1 MQYDPEIHDAPTQP
15 LPPKASSGAKL
26 PPAALPAHGAGPAS
40 HEAASHETSG
50 LMRVNAP
57 ANDVVV
63 VDHDPDVQTRVART
77 LTDRGARV
85 VATSSPDAALTLMA
99 QWSPDLV
106 LVSEA
111 LPGQSGLELARKI
124 REDHPAAQVV
134 LMTASESPEL
144 RASASIAGV
153 IGLLVK
159 PFNLDALFQLL
170 DLGALSPAE

>member
-15 LPPKASSGAKL
+15 LPPKAAGAKL
-26 PPAALPAHGAGPAS
+26 
-40 HEAASHETSG
+40 AASADAKTSDKPEGSG
-50 LMRVNAP
+50 LLRAASTPP
-57 ANDVVV
+57 ANDIVV
-63 VDHDPDVQTRVART
+63 VDHDPEVQTRVART

-106 LVSEA
+106 LVNEA

-124 REDHPAAQVV
+124 REDHPDAQVV
-134 LMTASESPEL
+134 LMTANESPEL

-159 PFNLDALFQLL
+159 PFNLDALFDLL
-170 DLGALSPAE
+170 DLGSLSPAE

>member
-15 LPPKASSGAKL
+15 LPPKTASGATATAKGS
-26 PPAALPAHGAGPAS
+26 AKGSETKA
-40 HEAASHETSG
+40 ETSG
-50 LMRVNAP
+50 LLRAASAP

-63 VDHDPDVQTRVART
+63 VDHDPEVQTRVART

-85 VATSSPDAALTLMA
+85 VATSSPDAALTLMSH
-99 QWSPDLV
+99 WSPDLV
-106 LVSEA
+106 LVNEA

-124 REDHPAAQVV
+124 RVDHPDAQVV

-144 RASASIAGV
+144 RASASIAGA

-159 PFNLDALFQLL
+159 PFNLDALFDLL
-170 DLGALSPAE
+170 DLGSLSPAE